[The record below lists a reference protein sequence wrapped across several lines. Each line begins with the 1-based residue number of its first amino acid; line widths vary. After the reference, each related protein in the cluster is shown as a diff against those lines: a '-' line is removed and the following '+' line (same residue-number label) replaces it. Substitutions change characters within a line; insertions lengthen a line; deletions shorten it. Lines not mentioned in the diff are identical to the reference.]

1 MVPHFT
7 PRYLLACLIR
17 RRYSNQSGQVWRRVG
32 KFARRDPPRP
42 LDVPKRRL
50 IRGVA

>member
-17 RRYSNQSGQVWRRVG
+17 RRYSNQSGQVRRVG
-32 KFARRDPPRP
+32 KFARRDQPRP